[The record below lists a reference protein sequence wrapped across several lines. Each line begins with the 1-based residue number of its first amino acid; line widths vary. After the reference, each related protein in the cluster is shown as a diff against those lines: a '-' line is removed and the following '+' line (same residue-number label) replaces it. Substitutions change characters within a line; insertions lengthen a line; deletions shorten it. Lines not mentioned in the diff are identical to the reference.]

1 MYGVLKSIGV
11 HDLPGVTDHAQ
22 NDLGASGSVF
32 KAVSIGLSPIMC
44 TETINTAI
52 LNWGI

>member
-11 HDLPGVTDHAQ
+11 RHRGCCTDHAQ

-32 KAVSIGLSPIMC
+32 KAVSIVLSPIMR

>member
-1 MYGVLKSIGV
+1 MGSWGIVGV
-11 HDLPGVTDHAQ
+11 HHRASMTDEVQ

-32 KAVSIGLSPIMC
+32 KAVSIRLSPIMR